1 MVFGKIFGEKCIRC
15 GKNRTRTQFEGV
27 PTCDDCKL
35 TIDAKREHTRP
46 CPNCNS
52 AMGKEIIMNVI
63 VDKCPMCRGVWF
75 DGGELDLLK
84 EAIEAGGGGDLATE
98 MLTEIA
104 VS

>member
-1 MVFGKIFGEKCIRC
+1 MVFGTIFGEKCVRC
-15 GKNRTRTQFEGV
+15 GMTRTKSQFEGV

-35 TIDAKREHTRP
+35 EIDAKREHTRP

-52 AMGKEIIMNVI
+52 AMAKEIIMNVI
-63 VDKCPMCRGVWF
+63 VDKCPKCRGVWF

-98 MLTEIA
+98 MLTGIA